1 MKTII
6 LVYQADTMELL
17 HTIDSDRC
25 SDCTITKSVI
35 EYQKNIYT
43 IKNVL
48 SITQI
53 NDIEIR
59 SYMVYVARY
68 KWALSING
76 IANCESGITFSN
88 EKQCYGDMQHVAI
101 ERLKKIS
108 NYDNLSSCFTDN
120 YSIELN
126 KNFIK
131 IKENDKTYLY
141 KIIQV

>member
-48 SITQI
+48 SIAQI

-59 SYMVYVARY
+59 SYMVDIAKY
-68 KWALSING
+68 KWVLSIND
-76 IANCESGITFSN
+76 IANCDSVITFSN

-101 ERLKKIS
+101 ERLKNTT

-126 KNFIK
+126 KNFIE
-131 IKENDKTYLY
+131 IKEGSNTYLY

>member
-6 LVYQADTMELL
+6 LIYQANTMELL

-35 EYQKNIYT
+35 TYQTNIYT
-43 IKNVL
+43 IKKVL

-59 SYMVYVARY
+59 SYMVDVARY
-68 KWALSING
+68 KWCLSIDG
-76 IANCESGITFSN
+76 VANRDSGITFSN
-88 EKQCYGDMQHVAI
+88 EKQCYGYMQHVAI

-120 YSIELN
+120 YSIEVN